1 MTTPAETV
9 SHPSRVWVA
18 VHARKPVVVISRW
31 IAGLALIAVLWAF
44 PTAPRAQTPP
54 PGFGGLAL
62 SRDLDE
68 HLRTIH
74 DRANHLA
81 VAAAGIP
88 AATAAALSDIAA
100 DETASPAGLAARLLL
115 LWLGGWLAERLFWRW
130 SASWMQRIVDS
141 PLDTARQRLLAQVQR
156 LLFAQALVLSF
167 AAGACLAYLVAAPSG
182 AAGVMALDAL
192 LAIVAVRST
201 RALGRFLLAPGGARL
216 RLVALPTQAAWRA
229 QHGVTTLALT
239 AATGLLWAAGLRSG
253 GADPAIADAVT
264 SLTLLLVALMVP
276 AVVGLVALSLR
287 GPDRRSPRPAALIL
301 GLVPIAAWLLAQA
314 GLPSAAW
321 ATLVLGVAPA
331 LSLALGDA
339 ARTVAFGPNRAG
351 ELTREERIVARAARN
366 VALIA
371 ALLLLAERLPGA
383 DGGLGP
389 AMTAQ
394 IVSALL
400 ILLGTDLAWQVVR
413 SLIDRGLAHV
423 GGDPRADRLATILP
437 AMRTVVLV
445 ALSVTAALSIA
456 SAFGLQIGPL
466 LAGAGV
472 VGLTIGFGA
481 QALVRDVIAGFFLL
495 LDDAF
500 RVGETIE
507 SGNLQGQVE
516 AFSLRSVRLRDD
528 NGHMHTVAFGE
539 LKAVTNFSR
548 DWAGLEVPVY
558 VPHGV
563 PYAAAA
569 GVIEAAIAELESDA
583 ALSALMVTPPKF
595 VGPTALSETCVRLA
609 VQVRTL
615 PGSQARLRSE
625 LLRRILSGM
634 AEAHVPL
641 STG

>member
-1 MTTPAETV
+1 M
-9 SHPSRVWVA
+9 
-18 VHARKPVVVISRW
+18 
-31 IAGLALIAVLWAF
+31 
-44 PTAPRAQTPP
+44 
-54 PGFGGLAL
+54 
-62 SRDLDE
+62 
-68 HLRTIH
+68 
-74 DRANHLA
+74 
-81 VAAAGIP
+81 
-88 AATAAALSDIAA
+88 
-100 DETASPAGLAARLLL
+100 
-115 LWLGGWLAERLFWRW
+115 
-130 SASWMQRIVDS
+130 
-141 PLDTARQRLLAQVQR
+141 
-156 LLFAQALVLSF
+156 
-167 AAGACLAYLVAAPSG
+167 
-182 AAGVMALDAL
+182 
-192 LAIVAVRST
+192 
-201 RALGRFLLAPGGARL
+201 
-216 RLVALPTQAAWRA
+216 
-229 QHGVTTLALT
+229 
-239 AATGLLWAAGLRSG
+239 
-253 GADPAIADAVT
+253 
-264 SLTLLLVALMVP
+264 
-276 AVVGLVALSLR
+276 
-287 GPDRRSPRPAALIL
+287 
-301 GLVPIAAWLLAQA
+301 
-314 GLPSAAW
+314 
-321 ATLVLGVAPA
+321 
-331 LSLALGDA
+331 
-339 ARTVAFGPNRAG
+339 
-351 ELTREERIVARAARN
+351 
-366 VALIA
+366 
-371 ALLLLAERLPGA
+371 
-383 DGGLGP
+383 
-389 AMTAQ
+389 
-394 IVSALL
+394 
-400 ILLGTDLAWQVVR
+400 
-413 SLIDRGLAHV
+413 

>member
-1 MTTPAETV
+1 
-9 SHPSRVWVA
+9 VA
-18 VHARKPVVVISRW
+18 V
-31 IAGLALIAVLWAF
+31 IASLCVF
-44 PTAPRAQTPP
+44 PTAPRAQTFPL
-54 PGFGGLAL
+54 GSGGLAL
-62 SRDLDE
+62 SRDLDGR
-68 HLRTIH
+68 LRTIR
-74 DRANHLA
+74 DRSNDLA
-81 VAAAGIP
+81 VAAADLP
-88 AATAAALSDIAA
+88 TATNEALAVLVA
-100 DETASPAGLAARLLL
+100 DEAVSPLGLLGRLLL

-130 SASWMQRIVDS
+130 SAPWMQRIVES
-141 PLDTARQRLLAQVQR
+141 PLDTERQRLLAQVQR
-156 LLFAQALVLSF
+156 VLFAQSLVLIF
-167 AAGACLAYLVAAPSG
+167 AAGACLAYLLAAPPG

-192 LAIVAVRST
+192 LAIVVVRST
-201 RALGRFLLAPGGARL
+201 RAFGRFLLAPGGARL

-229 QHGVTTLALT
+229 QHGLTIVALT
-239 AATGLLWAAGLRSG
+239 AATGLLWSALLRLGGLG
-253 GADPAIADAVT
+253 PAIADAVT
-264 SLTLLLVALMVP
+264 SLTLLLVALMIP
-276 AVVGLVALSLR
+276 AVVGAVVLSLR
-287 GPDRRSPRPAALIL
+287 GPNRRSPPPAAVAL
-301 GLVPIAAWLLAQA
+301 GFVPATSWLLTQA

-321 ATLVLGVAPA
+321 AALVLGLAPI

-351 ELTREERIVARAARN
+351 TLTREERIVARAARN

-371 ALLLLAERLPGA
+371 ALLLIAQSLPGSE
-383 DGGLGP
+383 GGLGP
-389 AMTAQ
+389 AMTAEV
-394 IVSALL
+394 VSALL
-400 ILLGTDLAWQVVR
+400 ILIGADLAWQVAR

-423 GGDPRADRLATILP
+423 GGEPRADRLATVLP
-437 AMRTVVLV
+437 ALRTVVLV
-445 ALSVTAALSIA
+445 ALWVTAALSIA

-563 PYAAAA
+563 PYEAAAR
-569 GVIEAAIAELESDA
+569 VIEAAISE
-583 ALSALMVTPPKF
+583 MVGDETLNAVMVAPPKF
-595 VGPTALSETCVRLA
+595 VGATALSETCVRLA
-609 VQVRTL
+609 VQIRTV

-625 LLRRILSGM
+625 LLSRILSGM
-634 AEAHVPL
+634 AAAHVPL
-641 STG
+641 STGQSIG